1 MKLVVQKIIY
11 TITLGWLL
19 KAKIADSSELDELF
33 SEEEYAK
40 FCEEQEE

>member
-1 MKLVVQKIIY
+1 MKFTVPKNNLY
-11 TITLGWLL
+11 YYLGWLL